1 MHLVNDIPITDDNY
15 DHVNCIIEIPKG
27 TNTKYEYDE
36 NLNVFKLER
45 CLVSSLQYPINYGF
59 IHQTIAL
66 DNDPLDVLVFNHDP
80 IDRGTLVSCR
90 VLGMLAFEDNGEVD
104 NKLIAVPHWSPK
116 QKYSKLHDI
125 EAAHLKIF
133 RQFFKIYKV
142 DRKTDTKVG
151 DWKSSSFAM
160 KALKD
165 SHKRWLKFN
174 KERFHEQ
181 WSDKQLWQR
190 IRDKGYIIQPD

>member
-1 MHLVNDIPITDDNY
+1 MHLVNDIPTTHDDY

-59 IHQTIAL
+59 IPQTIAL

-90 VLGMLAFEDNGEVD
+90 VLGMLGFEDGGEID

-116 QKYSKLHDI
+116 DKYSKLHDI
-125 EAAHLKIF
+125 ESSHLKIF

-151 DWKSSSFAM
+151 DWKSSLFAM
-160 KALKD
+160 KTLKD
-165 SHKRWLKFN
+165 SHERWVKAN
-174 KERFHEQ
+174 QERFHQE
-181 WSDKQLWQR
+181 WADKQFWQR
-190 IRDKGYIIQPD
+190 IKDKRYIIQPD

>member
-1 MHLVNDIPITDDNY
+1 MHLVNDIPTTHDDY

-59 IHQTIAL
+59 IPQTIAL

-90 VLGMLAFEDNGEVD
+90 VLGMLGFEDSGEID
-104 NKLIAVPHWSPK
+104 NKLIAVPHWSSK
-116 QKYSKLHDI
+116 DKYSKLHDI
-125 EAAHLKIF
+125 ESSHLKIF

-151 DWKSSSFAM
+151 DWKSSTFAM
-160 KALKD
+160 EALKD
-165 SHKRWLKFN
+165 SHERWVKAN
-174 KERFHEQ
+174 QEKFHEEWADRQ
-181 WSDKQLWQR
+181 FWSK
-190 IRDKGYIIQPD
+190 IKEKGYIVQPD

>member
-1 MHLVNDIPITDDNY
+1 MHLVNDIPTTHDDY

-59 IHQTIAL
+59 IPQTIAL

-90 VLGMLAFEDNGEVD
+90 VLGMLGFEDGGEID

-116 QKYSKLHDI
+116 DKYSKLHDI
-125 EAAHLKIF
+125 ESSHLKIF

-151 DWKSSSFAM
+151 DWKSSSFAI
-160 KALKD
+160 KTLKD
-165 SHKRWLKFN
+165 SHERWLKAN
-174 KERFHEQ
+174 KERFHQE
-181 WSDKQLWQR
+181 WSDKQFWQR
-190 IRDKGYIIQPD
+190 IKDKNYIIQPD

>member
-1 MHLVNDIPITDDNY
+1 MNLVNDIPITSDDY
-15 DHVNCIIEIPKG
+15 EHVNCIVEIPKG

-36 NLNVFKLER
+36 ILNVFKLER

-59 IHQTIAL
+59 IPQTIAL

-90 VLGMLAFEDNGEVD
+90 VLGMLAFEDNGEID

-125 EAAHLKIF
+125 EATHLKIF